1 MKGTDVEDESRLT
14 VSGPRV
20 VYCTIHAR
28 TLPSNILHSVIR
40 LLVSLRRRESRHSIE
55 MGFGIDEIFERL
67 DLEVPTSVGDDVGDG
82 DRFVVHFP
90 ELGLRLAGDLYGVGI
105 V

>member
-1 MKGTDVEDESRLT
+1 
-14 VSGPRV
+14 
-20 VYCTIHAR
+20 
-28 TLPSNILHSVIR
+28 
-40 LLVSLRRRESRHSIE
+40 

-67 DLEVPTSVGDDVGDG
+67 DLEVPISVGDDVGDG